1 MFFGRTPSAPL
12 TGKAVAFGMNE
23 AAGLRPSSFLK
34 KAMPEEALAKED
46 AAGITGLIS
55 ALDRLYKNNA
65 ADTMA
70 AMASGSDKTNKDAAA
85 RAAHAPAILHVTP
98 APGSHAADTMDCDY
112 TSVRILQIYGE
123 TGFDFSVNYLLAL
136 HTRLFSDFRPAA
148 GAFRKDKVAKAP
160 GKYDN
165 HDWLTAPEEIPAA
178 LARLFAAK
186 HKAFMP
192 PVLSG
197 SAAFAPSA
205 PGGSAAFAPSAPG
218 ESTVIVPLAP
228 GGSVAAATASAPVQ
242 RAASPQELAAFSA
255 GLWQIHPFAF
265 GNTRTLVLFLIKYLQ
280 SAASGANI
288 SPLWEHAVSFREA
301 LIMANPEA
309 RAYGTVVITRPLE
322 SLFEIIL

>member
-1 MFFGRTPSAPL
+1 MFFSKEKSVLL
-12 TGKAVAFGMNE
+12 TGKTVAFGMNE
-23 AAGLRPSSFLK
+23 AAGLHPSSFLK
-34 KAMPEEALAKED
+34 KTMPEEAENAED
-46 AAGITGLIS
+46 AAALVS
-55 ALDRLYKNNA
+55 ALDELYKKNTA
-65 ADTMA
+65 VA
-70 AMASGSDKTNKDAAA
+70 
-85 RAAHAPAILHVTP
+85 
-98 APGSHAADTMDCDY
+98 MDCDY

-148 GAFRKDKVAKAP
+148 GSFRKDKAEKHAP
-160 GKYDN
+160 GKFDN

-178 LARLFAAK
+178 LVRLFAAK
-186 HKAFMP
+186 HTAFAP
-192 PVLSG
+192 AILGGSAVSAPAVLSG
-197 SAAFAPSA
+197 STTLAPSAPSRSMVSAGSTVSAGGSAVSAPSA
-205 PGGSAAFAPSAPG
+205 PGS
-218 ESTVIVPLAP
+218 
-228 GGSVAAATASAPVQ
+228 ATARAASGKG
-242 RAASPQELAAFSA
+242 AASPQALAAFSA

-309 RAYGTVVITRPLE
+309 RAYGTAVITRPLE